1 MLRPTFFILLL
12 LVLLPCAGCVG
23 PEGRAI
29 TAAEYADME
38 REAGQAS
45 RSAAMQ
51 VDRAA
56 VDDQVAL
63 AERADGL
70 HREGLELAFDQAEL
84 MQKRERLAL
93 SESAGQIARE
103 LTLAQA
109 RERLTTARAER
120 LFFTEVER
128 SLLLGQDAL
137 SLLSAENSLL
147 EMREELAQLE
157 LMYGSDPADATAEI
171 VVARTRRRVA
181 RSEERLRLA
190 GMSSRKL
197 KEIDLPKRMHDGAL
211 ALQDAEAAVASAEN
225 AIALGVIDRE
235 SAERGLDHEAALLEL
250 AAKALKRREQRLEED
265 QRSWERGESGGL
277 GSG

>member
-1 MLRPTFFILLL
+1 MLRPTFLILFA
-12 LVLLPCAGCVG
+12 LLPCAGCVG
-23 PEGRAI
+23 PEGRTI

-45 RSAAMQ
+45 RSVAMQ
-51 VDRAA
+51 IDRGA

-70 HREGLELAFDQAEL
+70 HRERLELAFEQGEL
-84 MQKRERLAL
+84 TQQRERLTL
-93 SESAGQIARE
+93 SESAEQSARE

-120 LFFTEVER
+120 LFFADVER
-128 SLLLGQDAL
+128 ALLLGQDAL
-137 SLLSAENSLL
+137 AQLSAENSLL

-181 RSEERLRLA
+181 RSEERLRLL

-197 KEIDLPKRMHDGAL
+197 REVDLPKRLHDGAL
-211 ALQDAEAAVASAEN
+211 ALQDAEAAVANAEN
-225 AIALGVIDRE
+225 ALALGVIDRA

-250 AAKALKRREQRLEED
+250 QAKGLKRREQRLEED
-265 QRSWERGESGGL
+265 QRSWERGENGGF
-277 GSG
+277 GAG